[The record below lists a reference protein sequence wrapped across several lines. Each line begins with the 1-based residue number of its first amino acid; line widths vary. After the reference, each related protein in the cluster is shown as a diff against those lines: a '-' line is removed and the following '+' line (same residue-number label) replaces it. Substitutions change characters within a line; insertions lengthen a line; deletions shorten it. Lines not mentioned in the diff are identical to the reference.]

1 MRLTL
6 LVASLLVLLTGA
18 LPAAAL
24 DHAGATHVLA
34 LQQQQPQQPK
44 PAEQPTGRARVDIDV
59 HHDGGA
65 WWTSPVWLAIG
76 ALALI
81 VLILLIAMAVRGG
94 GGTTIVRE

>member
-6 LVASLLVLLTGA
+6 LVTTVLVLLTAA
-18 LPAAAL
+18 LPATAAT
-24 DHAGATHVLA
+24 HAASTHVLA
-34 LQQQQPQQPK
+34 LQQAQQPQ
-44 PAEQPTGRARVDIDV
+44 PANPPSGQAKVDIQV

-65 WWTSPVWLAIG
+65 WWNSPVWIAIG

>member
-34 LQQQQPQQPK
+34 LQQQQPS
-44 PAEQPTGRARVDIDV
+44 AA
-59 HHDGGA
+59 
-65 WWTSPVWLAIG
+65 
-76 ALALI
+76 
-81 VLILLIAMAVRGG
+81 
-94 GGTTIVRE
+94 